1 MGAWLSARST
11 CPPLVETALL
21 QILFLKQRILI
32 RARVRICYN
41 VFTMK
46 KFAIVEVAGHQ
57 YQVEEG
63 DQITVNNLA
72 VDSAKKIKI
81 DKVLLM
87 ANGKTEIG
95 RPYLKNNTVEAEV
108 VENLKGEKVRVV
120 TYKAKSRYRK
130 VKGFRPQ
137 QTKLKITKI
146 N

>member
-1 MGAWLSARST
+1 
-11 CPPLVETALL
+11 
-21 QILFLKQRILI
+21 
-32 RARVRICYN
+32 
-41 VFTMK
+41 MK

-72 VDSAKKIKI
+72 LDSAKKIKI

-120 TYKAKSRYRK
+120 TYKAKSRYRR